1 MAFKDF
7 HIGNNM
13 AADVQFPCPD
23 CNDGTMAK
31 GHFQKTSADK
41 AEHKYIDVPCCCPK
55 GHEFQGD
62 AALSGAGLDV
72 EVQIH
77 DKRIK
82 DNQLQVS
89 VVP

>member
-7 HIGNNM
+7 HIGNGM

-23 CNDGTMAK
+23 CNDETMAQ

-41 AEHKYIDVPCCCPK
+41 HGFIDVPCCCPN

-62 AALSGAGLDV
+62 AILSGAGLDA
-72 EVQIH
+72 EVHIH
-77 DKRIK
+77 DNRIK
-82 DNQLQVS
+82 DDQLQVS